1 MSFSVNDNRTQV
13 VKVFL
18 EEVTT
23 TGGTHYEVRYN
34 VKGNSASMSCGNAA
48 LKSGSI
54 SRISD
59 DKFTVIDTVGNKR
72 TFYIGTVGVTEG
84 GNGFTSVKQEEQKK
98 EKKSKK
104 SKKQKRG
111 YWGFWKE
118 KLGGWVWLA
127 SPLLLILWIPILV
140 LKLIWTILKLVLTVT
155 GLKFIFSIFAG
166 GGDD

>member
-1 MSFSVNDNRTQV
+1 M
-13 VKVFL
+13 
-18 EEVTT
+18 
-23 TGGTHYEVRYN
+23 
-34 VKGNSASMSCGNAA
+34 
-48 LKSGSI
+48 
-54 SRISD
+54 
-59 DKFTVIDTVGNKR
+59 IDTVGNKR